1 MVLWGNGDFEEK
13 MELVKSTYE
22 VLGTS
27 LAVQWLRLCTSNV
40 GSVSSIPD
48 WETKILHVLEQP
60 GEKKSLYEVLGY
72 GVRNES
78 S

>member
-1 MVLWGNGDFEEK
+1 

-48 WETKILHVLEQP
+48 WETKSLHVLEQP
-60 GEKKSLYEVLGY
+60 GGGGGGKACMKF
-72 GVRNES
+72 
-78 S
+78 